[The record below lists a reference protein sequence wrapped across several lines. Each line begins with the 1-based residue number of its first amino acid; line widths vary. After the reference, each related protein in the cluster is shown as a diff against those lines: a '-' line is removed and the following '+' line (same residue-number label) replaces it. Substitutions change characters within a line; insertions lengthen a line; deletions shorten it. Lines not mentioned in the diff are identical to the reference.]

1 MEEKVKVIIDDQV
14 TKALADIQDPEEYE
28 IVNDG
33 LDELD
38 EFIFDRQEDEKM
50 APELLLVVRNMRKLI
65 RRLSGVK

>member
-28 IVNDG
+28 IMNDG

-50 APELLLVVRNMRKLI
+50 ALELLLVVRNMRKLI